1 MDAVRV
7 LIADDHPVFR
17 NGLRALLA
25 SAPEMEVVGEA
36 TTGDE
41 AVALAASAQPDVA
54 LMDLQMPGM
63 GGIEATRR
71 ILDASPHIRVLV
83 VTMFD
88 DEDSVFAALRAGA
101 RGYMLKGASPREML
115 RAIAAVGDGEAI
127 FSPAIAQRLL
137 DFFAASRAAA
147 PPLPFPELTERERE
161 ILTLVVQGRT
171 NPQIATHLGLSLKTV
186 RNHMSNIFNKL
197 QVADRAQAILRAR
210 EAGLGQGR
218 A

>member
-71 ILDASPHIRVLV
+71 ILDVSPHIRVLV

-101 RGYMLKGASPREML
+101 RGYLLKGASPREML

-137 DFFAASRAAA
+137 DFFAASRTAA

-161 ILTLVVQGRT
+161 ILTLIVQGRA
-171 NPQIATHLGLSLKTV
+171 NPQIATGLGVSLKTV
-186 RNHMSNIFNKL
+186 RNHVSNIFSKL
-197 QVADRAQAILRAR
+197 QVADRAAAILRGR
-210 EAGLGQGR
+210 DAGLG
-218 A
+218 